1 MFKLFH
7 KMQAEKV
14 FFSLL
19 ILSTLLPTFG
29 AIDNNS
35 IRWLF
40 ISLISASYILR
51 LLINKEKVH
60 YNSILNTILFIV
72 TLYIGFS
79 VLNADNINEGIISS
93 YKILI
98 TISVFFLSIIA
109 FKKIESPVLFLAQLL
124 SFFLLLESLYLII
137 DYNISRSFIKGIA
150 QNPNI
155 SSSSILFKLI
165 FFLYLKNNFDYSK
178 FKFLIW
184 IIEIIAI
191 ISIIILQS
199 RLGLLSIIFIYF
211 SIFMTQRLIRKKTIF
226 SFLIILTSFIYF
238 SNTTNSNILSYNF
251 SEDESSIQRI
261 EFYNTAIDLIKQKP
275 LFGFGLGS
283 WKYESLSYSSLKNE
297 KILVPYYTHND
308 FLQTFVEMGI
318 LGFIIYL
325 SFFIKIGFE
334 IFKKFKLD
342 SFYFYSGIILVVF
355 FGNTMLNFPV
365 HRSQEIIPF
374 MIFSA
379 LILSIS
385 NIKLVWNKKNPLFI
399 YFLLILLIPSSAI
412 AYQEHKSLI
421 IQGQLLSDY
430 EKGYYSIKRNTL
442 DKINF
447 KLPNLSANTVPISS
461 YLSRYYFELGDKG
474 KAQEL
479 LEYSVLANKNDL
491 LTKELMLRNYIFLNR
506 DEEAFKIAKE
516 LIFLYPNNETYGNFY
531 FLYTSKLKKYDE
543 LYMNPII
550 YFSNNLK
557 IHLSFYSTLREDEKF
572 NNNSVSRLVRYSE
585 SIFPN
590 KKF

>member
-1 MFKLFH
+1 MFKLFY

-51 LLINKEKVH
+51 LLLNKEKVH

-79 VLNADNINEGIISS
+79 ILNADNINEGIISA

-165 FFLYLKNNFDYSK
+165 FFLYLKNNCDYSK

-238 SNTTNSNILSYNF
+238 SNTTNSNILTYNF

-283 WKYESLSYSSLKNE
+283 WKYKSLSYSSLKNE
-297 KILVPYYTHND
+297 TILVPYYTHND

-342 SFYFYSGIILVVF
+342 SFYFYSGIVLLVF

-385 NIKLVWNKKNPLFI
+385 NIKLERNKKNPLFI

-447 KLPNLSANTVPISS
+447 KLPNLSANTAPISS
-461 YLSRYYFELGDKG
+461 YLSRYYFELGDKD

-506 DEEAFKIAKE
+506 DEEAFEIAKE

-531 FLYTSKLKKYDE
+531 FLYISKLKKYDE

-557 IHLSFYSTLREDEKF
+557 IHLTFYSTLREEETLNKNSF
-572 NNNSVSRLVRYSE
+572 NKLVRYSE

>member
-1 MFKLFH
+1 MFKLFY

-40 ISLISASYILR
+40 ISLISASYIIR
-51 LLINKEKVH
+51 LLLNKEKVH
-60 YNSILNTILFIV
+60 YNSMLNTILFIV

-79 VLNADNINEGIISS
+79 ILNADNINEGIISA

-165 FFLYLKNNFDYSK
+165 FFLYLKNNCDYSK

-297 KILVPYYTHND
+297 TILVPYYTHND

-325 SFFIKIGFE
+325 SFFFKIGFE

-447 KLPNLSANTVPISS
+447 KLPNLSANTAPISS
-461 YLSRYYFELGDKG
+461 YLSRYYFELGDKD

-531 FLYTSKLKKYDE
+531 FLYISKLNKYDE
-543 LYMNPII
+543 LYINPII

-557 IHLSFYSTLREDEKF
+557 IHLSFYSTLREEEKF
-572 NNNSVSRLVRYSE
+572 NKNSVSRLVRYSE

>member
-1 MFKLFH
+1 MFKLFY
-7 KMQAEKV
+7 KMQAEKI
-14 FFSLL
+14 FFSLV
-19 ILSTLLPTFG
+19 IISTLLPTFG

-60 YNSILNTILFIV
+60 YNSMLNTILFIV
-72 TLYIGFS
+72 TIYIGFS
-79 VLNADNINEGIISS
+79 ILNADNINEGIISA

-124 SFFLLLESLYLII
+124 SFFLLIESLYLII

-165 FFLYLKNNFDYSK
+165 FFLYLKNNCDYSK

-184 IIEIIAI
+184 IIEITAI

-199 RLGLLSIIFIYF
+199 RLGLFSLIFIYF

-297 KILVPYYTHND
+297 TILVPYYTHND

-325 SFFIKIGFE
+325 SFFFKIGFE

-385 NIKLVWNKKNPLFI
+385 NIKLVWNKKNPFFI

-447 KLPNLSANTVPISS
+447 KLPNLSANTAPISS
-461 YLSRYYFELGDKG
+461 YLSRYYFELGDKD

-506 DEEAFKIAKE
+506 DEEAFEIAKE

-531 FLYTSKLKKYDE
+531 FLYISKLKKYDE

-557 IHLSFYSTLREDEKF
+557 IHLSFYSTLREEEKF
-572 NNNSVSRLVRYSE
+572 NKNSFNKLVRYSE
-585 SIFPN
+585 SVFPN

>member
-1 MFKLFH
+1 MFKLFY
-7 KMQAEKV
+7 KMQAEKI
-14 FFSLL
+14 FFSLV

-40 ISLISASYILR
+40 ISLISASYIIR
-51 LLINKEKVH
+51 LLLNKEKVH
-60 YNSILNTILFIV
+60 CNSILNTILFIV

-79 VLNADNINEGIISS
+79 ILNADNINEGIISA

-165 FFLYLKNNFDYSK
+165 FFLYLKNNCDYSK

-342 SFYFYSGIILVVF
+342 SFYFYSGIVLVVF

-430 EKGYYSIKRNTL
+430 EKGNYSIKRNTL

-447 KLPNLSANTVPISS
+447 KLPNLSANTAPISS
-461 YLSRYYFELGDKG
+461 YLSRYYFELGDKD

-506 DEEAFKIAKE
+506 DEEAFEIAKE

-531 FLYTSKLKKYDE
+531 FLYISKLKKYDE
-543 LYMNPII
+543 LYINPII

-557 IHLSFYSTLREDEKF
+557 IHLSFYSTLIEEETF
-572 NNNSVSRLVRYSE
+572 NKNSFNKLVRYSE

>member
-1 MFKLFH
+1 MFKLFY

-40 ISLISASYILR
+40 ISLISASYIIR
-51 LLINKEKVH
+51 LLLNKEKVH

-79 VLNADNINEGIISS
+79 ILNADNINEGIISG

-165 FFLYLKNNFDYSK
+165 FFLYLKNNCDYSK

-226 SFLIILTSFIYF
+226 SFLIILISFIYF

-342 SFYFYSGIILVVF
+342 SFYFYSGIVLVVF

-374 MIFSA
+374 IIFSA
-379 LILSIS
+379 LILSNS
-385 NIKLVWNKKNPLFI
+385 NIKLLWNKKKPLFI

-447 KLPNLSANTVPISS
+447 KLPNLSANTAPISS

-531 FLYTSKLKKYDE
+531 FLYISKLKKYDE

-557 IHLSFYSTLREDEKF
+557 IHLSFYSTLREEETF

>member
-1 MFKLFH
+1 MFKLFY
-7 KMQAEKV
+7 KMQAEKI
-14 FFSLL
+14 FFSLV

-165 FFLYLKNNFDYSK
+165 FFLYLKNNYDYSK

-211 SIFMTQRLIRKKTIF
+211 SIFMTQRLTRKKTIF

-342 SFYFYSGIILVVF
+342 SFYFYSGIVLVVF

-379 LILSIS
+379 LILGIS

-447 KLPNLSANTVPISS
+447 KLPNLSTNTAPISS

-557 IHLSFYSTLREDEKF
+557 IHLSFYSTLREEETF

>member
-1 MFKLFH
+1 MFKLFY

-297 KILVPYYTHND
+297 TMLVPYYTHND

-374 MIFSA
+374 IIFSA
-379 LILSIS
+379 LILSNS
-385 NIKLVWNKKNPLFI
+385 NIKLLWNKKKPLFI

-447 KLPNLSANTVPISS
+447 KLPNLSANTAPISS

-531 FLYTSKLKKYDE
+531 FLYISKLKKYDE

-557 IHLSFYSTLREDEKF
+557 IHLSFYSTLREEETF

>member
-1 MFKLFH
+1 MFKLFY
-7 KMQAEKV
+7 KMQAEKI
-14 FFSLL
+14 FFSLV

-40 ISLISASYILR
+40 ISLISASYIIR
-51 LLINKEKVH
+51 LLLNKEKVH
-60 YNSILNTILFIV
+60 CNSILNTILFIV

-79 VLNADNINEGIISS
+79 ILNADNINEGIISA

-165 FFLYLKNNFDYSK
+165 FFLYLKNNCDYSK

-297 KILVPYYTHND
+297 TILVPYYTHND

-342 SFYFYSGIILVVF
+342 SFYFYSGIVLVVF

-430 EKGYYSIKRNTL
+430 EKGNYSIKRNTL

-447 KLPNLSANTVPISS
+447 KLPNLSANTAPISS
-461 YLSRYYFELGDKG
+461 YLSRYYFELGDKD

-506 DEEAFKIAKE
+506 DEEAFEIAKE

-531 FLYTSKLKKYDE
+531 FLYISKLKKYDE
-543 LYMNPII
+543 LYINPII

-557 IHLSFYSTLREDEKF
+557 IHLSFYSTLIEEETF
-572 NNNSVSRLVRYSE
+572 NKNSFNKLVRYSE

>member
-1 MFKLFH
+1 MFKLFY
-7 KMQAEKV
+7 KIQAEKI
-14 FFSLL
+14 FFSML

-40 ISLISASYILR
+40 ISLVSSSYILR
-51 LLINKEKVH
+51 LLLNKEKVH
-60 YNSILNTILFIV
+60 YNSIINTILFIV
-72 TLYIGFS
+72 ILYIGFS
-79 VLNADNINEGIISS
+79 ILNADNINEGIISA

-124 SFFLLLESLYLII
+124 SFFLLIESLYLII

-165 FFLYLKNNFDYSK
+165 FFLYLKNNCDYSK

-297 KILVPYYTHND
+297 RILVPYYTHND
-308 FLQTFVEMGI
+308 FLQIFVEMGI
-318 LGFIIYL
+318 LGFVIYL

-342 SFYFYSGIILVVF
+342 SFYFYSGIVLVVF

-385 NIKLVWNKKNPLFI
+385 NIKLVWNKKNPFFI

-447 KLPNLSANTVPISS
+447 KLPNLSANTAPISS
-461 YLSRYYFELGDKG
+461 YLSRYYFELGDKD

-506 DEEAFKIAKE
+506 DEEAFKIAEE

-531 FLYTSKLKKYDE
+531 FLYISKLKKYDE

-557 IHLSFYSTLREDEKF
+557 IHLSFYSTLREEETF
-572 NNNSVSRLVRYSE
+572 NNNNVSKLVRYSE
-585 SIFPN
+585 SVFPN

>member
-1 MFKLFH
+1 MFKLFY
-7 KMQAEKV
+7 KMQAEKI
-14 FFSLL
+14 FFSLV

-40 ISLISASYILR
+40 ISLISASYIIR
-51 LLINKEKVH
+51 LLLNKEKVH
-60 YNSILNTILFIV
+60 YNSIINTILFIV
-72 TLYIGFS
+72 IIYIGFS
-79 VLNADNINEGIISS
+79 ILNADNINEGIISA

-109 FKKIESPVLFLAQLL
+109 FKKIENPVLFLAQLL

-165 FFLYLKNNFDYSK
+165 FFLYLKNNYNYSK

-199 RLGLLSIIFIYF
+199 RLGLLSLIFIYF
-211 SIFMTQRLIRKKTIF
+211 SIFMTQKLIRKKTIF

-297 KILVPYYTHND
+297 TILVPYYTHND

-342 SFYFYSGIILVVF
+342 SFYFYFGIVLVVF

-385 NIKLVWNKKNPLFI
+385 NIKLVWNKKNPFFI

-430 EKGYYSIKRNTL
+430 EKGYYSIKRNAL

-447 KLPNLSANTVPISS
+447 KLPNLSANTAPISS
-461 YLSRYYFELGDKG
+461 YLSRYYFELGDKD

-506 DEEAFKIAKE
+506 DEEAFEIAKE

-531 FLYTSKLKKYDE
+531 FLYISKLKKYDE

-557 IHLSFYSTLREDEKF
+557 IHLSFYSTLREEEKF
-572 NNNSVSRLVRYSE
+572 NKNSFNKLVRYSE
-585 SIFPN
+585 SVFPN

>member
-1 MFKLFH
+1 MFKLFY
-7 KMQAEKV
+7 KMQAEKI
-14 FFSLL
+14 FFSLV
-19 ILSTLLPTFG
+19 IISTLLPTFG

-40 ISLISASYILR
+40 ISLISASYIIR
-51 LLINKEKVH
+51 LLLNKEKVH

-79 VLNADNINEGIISS
+79 ILNADNINEGIISA

-165 FFLYLKNNFDYSK
+165 FFLYLKNNCDYSK

-199 RLGLLSIIFIYF
+199 RLGLLSVIFVYF

-283 WKYESLSYSSLKNE
+283 WKYESLSYNSLKNE
-297 KILVPYYTHND
+297 TILVPYYTHND

-385 NIKLVWNKKNPLFI
+385 NIKLVWNKKNPFFI

-430 EKGYYSIKRNTL
+430 EKGNYSIKRNTL

-447 KLPNLSANTVPISS
+447 KLPNLSANTAPISS
-461 YLSRYYFELGDKG
+461 YLSRYYFELGDKD

-506 DEEAFKIAKE
+506 DEEAFEIAKE

-531 FLYTSKLKKYDE
+531 FLYISKLKKYDE
-543 LYMNPII
+543 LYINPII

-557 IHLSFYSTLREDEKF
+557 IHLSFYSTLIEEETF
-572 NNNSVSRLVRYSE
+572 NKNSFNKLVRYSE

>member
-1 MFKLFH
+1 MFKLFY

-211 SIFMTQRLIRKKTIF
+211 SIFMTQRLTRKKTIF

-374 MIFSA
+374 IIFSA
-379 LILSIS
+379 LILSNS
-385 NIKLVWNKKNPLFI
+385 NIKLLWNKKKPLFI

-531 FLYTSKLKKYDE
+531 FLYTSKLKRYDE

>member
-1 MFKLFH
+1 MFKLFY
-7 KMQAEKV
+7 KIQAEKI
-14 FFSLL
+14 FFSLV

-79 VLNADNINEGIISS
+79 ILNADNINEGIISA

-109 FKKIESPVLFLAQLL
+109 FKKIESPLLFLTQLL

-297 KILVPYYTHND
+297 KTLVPYYTHND

-342 SFYFYSGIILVVF
+342 SFYFYSGIVLVVF

-374 MIFSA
+374 IIFSA
-379 LILSIS
+379 LILSNS
-385 NIKLVWNKKNPLFI
+385 NIKLLWNKKKPLFI

-447 KLPNLSANTVPISS
+447 KLPNLSANTAPISS

-516 LIFLYPNNETYGNFY
+516 LIFLYPNNETYGNLY
-531 FLYTSKLKKYDE
+531 FLYISKLKKYDE

-557 IHLSFYSTLREDEKF
+557 IHLSFYSTLREEETF

>member
-1 MFKLFH
+1 MFKLFY

-72 TLYIGFS
+72 TLYVGFS

-374 MIFSA
+374 IIFSA
-379 LILSIS
+379 LILSNS
-385 NIKLVWNKKNPLFI
+385 NIKLLWNKKKPLFI

-447 KLPNLSANTVPISS
+447 KLPNLSANTAPISS

-531 FLYTSKLKKYDE
+531 FLYISKLKKYDE

-557 IHLSFYSTLREDEKF
+557 IHLSFYSTLREEETF

>member
-1 MFKLFH
+1 MLKLFY
-7 KMQAEKV
+7 KMKAEKI
-14 FFSLL
+14 FFSLV

-40 ISLISASYILR
+40 ISLISASYIIR
-51 LLINKEKVH
+51 LLLNKEKVH

-72 TLYIGFS
+72 TIYIGFS
-79 VLNADNINEGIISS
+79 ILNADNINEGIISA

-124 SFFLLLESLYLII
+124 SFFLLLESLYVII

-165 FFLYLKNNFDYSK
+165 FFLYLKNNFKDLK

-184 IIEIIAI
+184 IIEITAI

-199 RLGLLSIIFIYF
+199 RLGLFSLIFIYF

-238 SNTTNSNILSYNF
+238 SSTTNSNILSYNF

-261 EFYNTAIDLIKQKP
+261 EFYNTAINLIKQKP

-297 KILVPYYTHND
+297 TILVPYYTHND

-385 NIKLVWNKKNPLFI
+385 NIKLVWNKKNPFFI

-412 AYQEHKSLI
+412 AYQEHNSLI

-430 EKGYYSIKRNTL
+430 EKGYYSINRNTL

-447 KLPNLSANTVPISS
+447 KLPNLSANTAPISS
-461 YLSRYYFELGDKG
+461 YLSRYYFELGDKD

-506 DEEAFKIAKE
+506 DDEAFEIAKE

-531 FLYTSKLKKYDE
+531 FLYISKLKKYDE

-557 IHLSFYSTLREDEKF
+557 IHLSFYSTLREEEKF
-572 NNNSVSRLVRYSE
+572 NKNNFNKLVRYSE

>member
-1 MFKLFH
+1 MFKLFY

-79 VLNADNINEGIISS
+79 ILNADNINEGIISA

-211 SIFMTQRLIRKKTIF
+211 SIFLTQRLIRKKTIF

-342 SFYFYSGIILVVF
+342 SFYFYSGIVLVVF

-374 MIFSA
+374 IIFSA

-385 NIKLVWNKKNPLFI
+385 NIKLLWNKKNPLFI

-447 KLPNLSANTVPISS
+447 KLPNLSANTAPISS

-531 FLYTSKLKKYDE
+531 FLYISKLKKYDE

-557 IHLSFYSTLREDEKF
+557 IHLSFYSTLREEETF

>member
-1 MFKLFH
+1 MFKLFY
-7 KMQAEKV
+7 KMQVEKI
-14 FFSLL
+14 FFSLI

-40 ISLISASYILR
+40 ISLISASYIIR
-51 LLINKEKVH
+51 LLLNKEKVH
-60 YNSILNTILFIV
+60 YNSMLNTILFIV

-79 VLNADNINEGIISS
+79 ILNADNINEGIISA

-226 SFLIILTSFIYF
+226 SFLIILISFIYF

-297 KILVPYYTHND
+297 TILVPYYTHND

-342 SFYFYSGIILVVF
+342 SFYFYSGIVLVVF

-374 MIFSA
+374 IIFSA
-379 LILSIS
+379 LILSNS
-385 NIKLVWNKKNPLFI
+385 NIKLLWNKKKPLFI

-447 KLPNLSANTVPISS
+447 KLPNLSANTAPISS

-531 FLYTSKLKKYDE
+531 FLYISKLKKYDE

-557 IHLSFYSTLREDEKF
+557 IHLSFYSTLREEETF

>member
-1 MFKLFH
+1 MFKLFY
-7 KMQAEKV
+7 KMQAEKI
-14 FFSLL
+14 FFSLV
-19 ILSTLLPTFG
+19 IISTLLPTFG

-79 VLNADNINEGIISS
+79 ILNADNINEGIISS

-211 SIFMTQRLIRKKTIF
+211 SIFMTQSLIRKKTIF
-226 SFLIILTSFIYF
+226 SFLIILISFIYF

-342 SFYFYSGIILVVF
+342 SFYFYSGIVLVVF

-374 MIFSA
+374 IIFSA
-379 LILSIS
+379 LILSNS
-385 NIKLVWNKKNPLFI
+385 NIKLLWNKKKPLFI

-447 KLPNLSANTVPISS
+447 KLPNLSANTAPISS

-506 DEEAFKIAKE
+506 DEEAFEIAKE
-516 LIFLYPNNETYGNFY
+516 LIFLYPDNETYGNFY
-531 FLYTSKLKKYDE
+531 FLYISKLKKYDE

-557 IHLSFYSTLREDEKF
+557 IHLSFYSTLREEETF
-572 NNNSVSRLVRYSE
+572 NNDSISSLVRYSE

>member
-1 MFKLFH
+1 MI
-7 KMQAEKV
+7 
-14 FFSLL
+14 FSAL
-19 ILSTLLPTFG
+19 ILSISNIKLL
-29 AIDNNS
+29 
-35 IRWLF
+35 W
-40 ISLISASYILR
+40 
-51 LLINKEKVH
+51 NKK
-60 YNSILNTILFIV
+60 
-72 TLYIGFS
+72 
-79 VLNADNINEGIISS
+79 
-93 YKILI
+93 
-98 TISVFFLSIIA
+98 
-109 FKKIESPVLFLAQLL
+109 
-124 SFFLLLESLYLII
+124 
-137 DYNISRSFIKGIA
+137 
-150 QNPNI
+150 NP
-155 SSSSILFKLI
+155 L
-165 FFLYLKNNFDYSK
+165 
-178 FKFLIW
+178 
-184 IIEIIAI
+184 
-191 ISIIILQS
+191 
-199 RLGLLSIIFIYF
+199 FIYF

-297 KILVPYYTHND
+297 TILVPYYTHND

-342 SFYFYSGIILVVF
+342 SFYFYSGIVLVVF

-385 NIKLVWNKKNPLFI
+385 NIKLLWNKKNPLFI

-447 KLPNLSANTVPISS
+447 KLPNLSANTAPISS
-461 YLSRYYFELGDKG
+461 YLSRYYFELGDKD

-479 LEYSVLANKNDL
+479 LEYSVQANKNDL

-506 DEEAFKIAKE
+506 DEEAFKIAEE

-531 FLYTSKLKKYDE
+531 FLYISKLKKYDE

-557 IHLSFYSTLREDEKF
+557 IHLSFYSTLREEEKF
-572 NNNSVSRLVRYSE
+572 NKNSFNKLVRYSE
-585 SIFPN
+585 SVFPN

>member
-1 MFKLFH
+1 MFKLFY
-7 KMQAEKV
+7 KMQAEKI
-14 FFSLL
+14 FFSLV
-19 ILSTLLPTFG
+19 IISTLLPTFG

-40 ISLISASYILR
+40 ISLISASYIIR
-51 LLINKEKVH
+51 LLLNKEKVH

-79 VLNADNINEGIISS
+79 ILNADNINEGIISA

-374 MIFSA
+374 IIFSA
-379 LILSIS
+379 LILSNS
-385 NIKLVWNKKNPLFI
+385 NIKLLWNKKKPLFI

-447 KLPNLSANTVPISS
+447 KLPNLSANTAPISS

-531 FLYTSKLKKYDE
+531 FLYISKLKKYDE

-557 IHLSFYSTLREDEKF
+557 IHLSFYSTLREEETF

>member
-1 MFKLFH
+1 MFKLFY
-7 KMQAEKV
+7 KMQAEKI
-14 FFSLL
+14 FFSLV
-19 ILSTLLPTFG
+19 IISTLLPTFG

-40 ISLISASYILR
+40 ISLISASYIIR
-51 LLINKEKVH
+51 LLLNKEKVH
-60 YNSILNTILFIV
+60 YNSMLNTILFIV
-72 TLYIGFS
+72 TIYIGFS
-79 VLNADNINEGIISS
+79 ILNADNINEGIISA

-124 SFFLLLESLYLII
+124 SFFLLIESLYLII

-184 IIEIIAI
+184 IIEITAI

-211 SIFMTQRLIRKKTIF
+211 SIFMTQRLIRKKIIF

-297 KILVPYYTHND
+297 TILVPYYTHND

-325 SFFIKIGFE
+325 SFFFKIGFE

-385 NIKLVWNKKNPLFI
+385 NIKLVWNKKNPFFI

-447 KLPNLSANTVPISS
+447 KLPNLSANTAPISS
-461 YLSRYYFELGDKG
+461 YLSRYYFELGDKD

-506 DEEAFKIAKE
+506 DEEAFEIAKE

-531 FLYTSKLKKYDE
+531 FLYISKLKKYDE

-557 IHLSFYSTLREDEKF
+557 IHLSFYSTLREEEKF
-572 NNNSVSRLVRYSE
+572 NKNSFNKLVRYSE
-585 SIFPN
+585 SVFPN

>member
-1 MFKLFH
+1 MFKLFY
-7 KMQAEKV
+7 KMQAEKI
-14 FFSLL
+14 FFSLV

-40 ISLISASYILR
+40 ISLISASYIIR
-51 LLINKEKVH
+51 LLLNKEKVH
-60 YNSILNTILFIV
+60 YNSMLNTILFIV

-79 VLNADNINEGIISS
+79 ILNADNINEGIISA

-165 FFLYLKNNFDYSK
+165 FFLYLKNNCDYSK

-199 RLGLLSIIFIYF
+199 RLGLFSLIFIYF

-297 KILVPYYTHND
+297 TILVPYYTHND

-325 SFFIKIGFE
+325 SYFIKIGFE

-342 SFYFYSGIILVVF
+342 SFYFYFGIVLVVF

-385 NIKLVWNKKNPLFI
+385 NIKLVWNKKNPFFI

-430 EKGYYSIKRNTL
+430 EKGYYSIKRNAL

-447 KLPNLSANTVPISS
+447 KLPNLSANTAPISS
-461 YLSRYYFELGDKG
+461 YLSRYYFELGDKD

-531 FLYTSKLKKYDE
+531 FLYISKLKKYDE

-557 IHLSFYSTLREDEKF
+557 IHLSFYSTLREEEKF
-572 NNNSVSRLVRYSE
+572 NKNSFNKLVRYSE
-585 SIFPN
+585 SVFPN